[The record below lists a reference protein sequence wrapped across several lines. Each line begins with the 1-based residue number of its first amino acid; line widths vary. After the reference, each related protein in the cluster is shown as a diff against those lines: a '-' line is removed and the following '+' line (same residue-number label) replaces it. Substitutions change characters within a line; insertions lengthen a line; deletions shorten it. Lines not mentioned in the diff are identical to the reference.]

1 MGSNLQ
7 AHGGGGRGLR
17 GCSPCRHARPETD
30 RRITAPPE
38 PAAYCRCARAKLPA
52 SPQATWP
59 ATTVR
64 RVCGSNPILRARR
77 AVSAIPRI
85 QLSSPGRRMENSDG
99 PQTTIGSGKNW
110 KYGRHVKVNGLVRQ
124 QTLGVADLVDLIVG
138 NRLLHARQRQRQEQG
153 HHRAECESGLP
164 CLPFSRLGRNPRR
177 HHHRLRPAH

>member
-1 MGSNLQ
+1 MLAVPSRQARDRSTNNSTAGTSSVLSMCTSKAPCVTAGNVASNNSATSLRIQSHPAGETRRQRHPKDPAEQSRQ
-7 AHGGGGRGLR
+7 AHGELR
-17 GCSPCRHARPETD
+17 
-30 RRITAPPE
+30 
-38 PAAYCRCARAKLPA
+38 
-52 SPQATWP
+52 WP
-59 ATTVR
+59 A
-64 RVCGSNPILRARR
+64 
-77 AVSAIPRI
+77 
-85 QLSSPGRRMENSDG
+85 DDD
-99 PQTTIGSGKNW
+99 GSGKNW